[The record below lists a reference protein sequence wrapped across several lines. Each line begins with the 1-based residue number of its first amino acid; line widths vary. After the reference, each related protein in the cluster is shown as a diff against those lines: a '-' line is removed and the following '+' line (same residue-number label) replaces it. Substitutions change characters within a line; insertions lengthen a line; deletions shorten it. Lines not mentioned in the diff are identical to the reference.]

1 MSQFNN
7 KQEEQTRV
15 NTFRGDFRRPRN
27 EYNRDSTQR
36 YNNRNS
42 RPQRFNDNR
51 GGNGQRNF
59 QRRPGYNN
67 ERRGNNRSFNNSY
80 RRGGYQKRP
89 SNNRRR
95 VVEDKDGWS
104 TVKSSSN
111 KRFNQH
117 RQPVN
122 SPIVQKTDNN
132 KFNLLELE
140 QPEVKKEIKDIPKVI
155 KKKPVLQGAWGKGI
169 SSAVKEDVKFEKAPE
184 KKEEDNGMLSL
195 SNDLSKITNDVKNNS
210 NYLFKPL
217 GKNTH
222 WGDMICDDEDEEY
235 YSEDELYDDN
245 RSVSSHN
252 SNDYDEDWDNQ
263 VYY

>member
-1 MSQFNN
+1 MSQFNT
-7 KQEEQTRV
+7 KQEEQTQV

-27 EYNRDSTQR
+27 EYNRDS
-36 YNNRNS
+36 
-42 RPQRFNDNR
+42 RPRRFNDNR

-67 ERRGNNRSFNNSY
+67 ERRGNNRRFNNSY

-111 KRFNQH
+111 NRFNQY

-122 SPIVQKTDNN
+122 SPIVQKKDNN
-132 KFNLLELE
+132 KFNLLE
-140 QPEVKKEIKDIPKVI
+140 QTVVKNKKEIKDIPKVI

-184 KKEEDNGMLSL
+184 KKEEDNGMLTL
-195 SNDLSKITNDVKNNS
+195 SNDLSQITNDVKKNS

-217 GKNTH
+217 GKSTN
-222 WGDMICDDEDEEY
+222 WGDMHYDDEDEEY
-235 YSEDELYDDN
+235 YSEEEYYHDN

-252 SNDYDEDWDNQ
+252 SSDYEEDWDNQ

>member
-111 KRFNQH
+111 NRFNQH

-132 KFNLLELE
+132 KFNLLEQ
-140 QPEVKKEIKDIPKVI
+140 QPVVKKEIKDIPKVI

-169 SSAVKEDVKFEKAPE
+169 SNAVKEDVKFEKKVVEE
-184 KKEEDNGMLSL
+184 KKDDGMLTL
-195 SNDLSKITNDVKNNS
+195 SNDLTQVQDDATKNS
-210 NYLFKPL
+210 AYLFKPL
-217 GKNTH
+217 GKNVK
-222 WGDMICDDEDEEY
+222 WGDMQYDEDEQYQDDY
-235 YSEDELYDDN
+235 YSEDDYEMN
-245 RSVSSHN
+245 CNESVSSDG
-252 SNDYDEDWDNQ
+252 SSEYDEYDYQ
-263 VYY
+263 Y